1 MTRIIFAVTFVLAS
15 GCASAPEG
23 SLATETADLG
33 ARLKAAQDEA
43 ALAKLR
49 LADEME
55 RADVQNYL
63 RQQEVAAAKRET
75 AAMKARC
82 GAPCATP

>member
-1 MTRIIFAVTFVLAS
+1 MFRFIPAFFPLALS
-15 GCASAPEG
+15 ACASMAGPAPGPQTSTLQAE
-23 SLATETADLG
+23 LEA
-33 ARLKAAQDEA
+33 ARQEA
-43 ALAKLR
+43 ALTKLK

-75 AAMKARC
+75 AAMKAKC
-82 GAPCATP
+82 GAACATP